1 MVEKKNFF
9 IMFVFDVIMLQKDQI
24 SVSFHDL
31 SPSHL
36 KGTPTFIQFFFLFL
50 FSSFPTESK
59 SIKAL

>member
-1 MVEKKNFF
+1 
-9 IMFVFDVIMLQKDQI
+9 MFVFDVIMSQKDQI

-31 SPSHL
+31 SSSHL
-36 KGTPTFIQFFFLFL
+36 KGKPTFIQSFSLFL